1 MQKWENA
8 NVFVELALS
17 IDQHFSGY
25 VDAYYG
31 SQEIPQTLERKGK
44 IPLKELEGIASDLF
58 NSITQDSS
66 LSSGRKEYLIGEV
79 GAMQT
84 TLRILQGETLGII
97 EEVQSLYGLTPSWTD
112 EAVFDEAH
120 KALEE
125 LLPGSGPLADRVQ
138 TFRDQFQVSVEIATP
153 IIKRLA
159 NDLRTR
165 TRQRFH
171 LPPDESCEYEFVS
184 EKPWGAYNWYLG
196 NYKSRIDF
204 NLDYPIRIYT
214 LPNFISHEAYPGHH
228 TEHSIKEHRHYR
240 ENGLLE
246 HSILLSNA
254 PSAVISEGIAVY
266 GIEQILSPDELID
279 IYQQILEE
287 TGLSKYNG
295 QFIYEFFHIV
305 SRPLG
310 KVGNNEILLLYEKGA
325 SDEQVIAYGMRYKLT
340 SEKDE
345 TKYIRFLKD
354 PLWRSYGFNYTL
366 GYEIISNL
374 LSSTENKDQMFARLL
389 QEPMTPAQVQRLIS
403 NW

>member
-58 NSITQDSS
+58 NSITRDSS
-66 LSSGRKEYLIGEV
+66 LSPARKEYLKGEV

-84 TLRILQGETLGII
+84 TLRILQGEALGII

-112 EAVFDEAH
+112 ETVFEEAH
-120 KALEE
+120 RALEE

-171 LPPDESCEYEFVS
+171 LPPDESCEYEYVS

-214 LPNFISHEAYPGHH
+214 LPNFITHEAYPGHH

-295 QFIYEFFHIV
+295 QFIYEFLHIV

>member
-1 MQKWENA
+1 M
-8 NVFVELALS
+8 
-17 IDQHFSGY
+17 
-25 VDAYYG
+25 
-31 SQEIPQTLERKGK
+31 
-44 IPLKELEGIASDLF
+44 
-58 NSITQDSS
+58 
-66 LSSGRKEYLIGEV
+66 
-79 GAMQT
+79 
-84 TLRILQGETLGII
+84 
-97 EEVQSLYGLTPSWTD
+97 
-112 EAVFDEAH
+112 
-120 KALEE
+120 
-125 LLPGSGPLADRVQ
+125 
-138 TFRDQFQVSVEIATP
+138 
-153 IIKRLA
+153 
-159 NDLRTR
+159 
-165 TRQRFH
+165 
-171 LPPDESCEYEFVS
+171 
-184 EKPWGAYNWYLG
+184 
-196 NYKSRIDF
+196 
-204 NLDYPIRIYT
+204 
-214 LPNFISHEAYPGHH
+214 
-228 TEHSIKEHRHYR
+228 
-240 ENGLLE
+240 
-246 HSILLSNA
+246 
-254 PSAVISEGIAVY
+254 Y

>member
-1 MQKWENA
+1 MQKWDNA

-31 SQEIPQTLERKGK
+31 PQEIPQTLERKGT

-66 LSSGRKEYLIGEV
+66 LSSGRKEYLKGEV

-97 EEVQSLYGLTPSWTD
+97 EEVQSLYGLIPSWTD
-112 EAVFDEAH
+112 EAVFEEAH

-138 TFRDQFQVSVEIATP
+138 TFRDQFQISVEVATP

-159 NDLRTR
+159 DNLRTR
-165 TRQRFH
+165 TQQRFN
-171 LPPDESCEYEFVS
+171 LPPDESCDYEFVS

-266 GIEQILSPDELID
+266 GIKQILSPDELID

>member
-1 MQKWENA
+1 MGEEPHAKMGKCKC
-8 NVFVELALS
+8 
-17 IDQHFSGY
+17 IFSGY

-58 NSITQDSS
+58 NSITRDSS
-66 LSSGRKEYLIGEV
+66 LSPARKEYLKGEV

-84 TLRILQGETLGII
+84 TLRILQGEALGII

-112 EAVFDEAH
+112 ETVFEEAH
-120 KALEE
+120 RALEE

-171 LPPDESCEYEFVS
+171 LPPDESCEYEYVS

-214 LPNFISHEAYPGHH
+214 LPNFITHEAYPGHH

-295 QFIYEFFHIV
+295 QFIYEFLHIV

>member
-58 NSITQDSS
+58 NSITRDSS
-66 LSSGRKEYLIGEV
+66 LSPARKEYLKGEV

-84 TLRILQGETLGII
+84 TLRILQGEALGII

-112 EAVFDEAH
+112 ETVFEEAH
-120 KALEE
+120 RALEE

-138 TFRDQFQVSVEIATP
+138 TFRDQSQVSVEIATP

-171 LPPDESCEYEFVS
+171 LPPDESCEYEYVS

-214 LPNFISHEAYPGHH
+214 LPNFITHEAYPGHH